1 MTLRRKT
8 LFHHFHHRPL
18 ETREERKNER
28 KKERESKIMNKKVN
42 VEEVIERRKEY
53 RSKRVGESTNRIPK
67 TKVAS

>member
-1 MTLRRKT
+1 
-8 LFHHFHHRPL
+8 
-18 ETREERKNER
+18 
-28 KKERESKIMNKKVN
+28 MNKKVN